1 MKLSLYLLFFL
12 LSPYKSAPYD
22 SIQDLYETEYQYE
35 EMDNYISEE
44 IQVSRTPAFI
54 SRPLKIVRL
63 CSINIYF
70 NISYFSLK
78 MKEVHCD
85 SHAL

>member
-1 MKLSLYLLFFL
+1 MLPKKMKMSLYLLFFL
-12 LSPYKSAPYD
+12 MSPYESVPYD
-22 SIQDLYETEYQYE
+22 SIQDLYESEYQYE

-63 CSINIYF
+63 VQL
-70 NISYFSLK
+70 SL
-78 MKEVHCD
+78 
-85 SHAL
+85 